1 MSILR
6 SKLFHL
12 FVNHIGKTNYKKNLI
27 NHNLIL
33 KLIGENGVIS
43 LKNNQRKLIP
53 QNIQRLIFLVKKNT
67 QICNITRHL
76 SDTINV
82 MKEVLENKGQL
93 INKMKVNKKL
103 AVCLRNVHQIL
114 KLMNLKPKI
123 VNQFM
128 QAQRYYQKLRLKY
141 FR

>member
-43 LKNNQRKLIP
+43 LKNNQRRLIP

>member
-1 MSILR
+1 MLILR
-6 SKLFHL
+6 SRLFHL
-12 FVNHIGKTNYKKNLI
+12 YVHHIEKTHNKKNPI

-33 KLIGENGVIS
+33 KLIGKNGIIS

-53 QNIQRLIFLVKKNT
+53 QNIQRLIFLARKST
-67 QICNITRHL
+67 QICSITRHL

-82 MKEVLENKGQL
+82 MKEVLENKDQS
-93 INKMKVNKKL
+93 IYKMKISKKM
-103 AVCLRNVHQIL
+103 AACLRNVHQIL
-114 KLMNLKPKI
+114 KLMNSKPKI

-128 QAQRYYQKLRLKY
+128 QAQLYCQKLRLKY